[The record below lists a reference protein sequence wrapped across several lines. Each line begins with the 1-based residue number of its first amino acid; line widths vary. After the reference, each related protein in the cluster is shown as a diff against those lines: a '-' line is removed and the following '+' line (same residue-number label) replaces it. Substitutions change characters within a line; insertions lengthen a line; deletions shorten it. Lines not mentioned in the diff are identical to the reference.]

1 VVFGNAWIGL
11 FSAVMTALILFLSE
25 IVDEMD
31 SVADM
36 QASARLQWNKRVQSL
51 GIFEQD
57 EDVEPGKSIRS

>member
-1 VVFGNAWIGL
+1 VDRPFFGGDDGAYPVF
-11 FSAVMTALILFLSE
+11 SE

>member
-1 VVFGNAWIGL
+1 
-11 FSAVMTALILFLSE
+11 MTALILFLSE